1 MPFASRHTLSIS
13 QSNPKFQQPLPK
25 VQSGYRPTVPTPTG
39 DGYTDK
45 PSPVSYFYYGSEV
58 QETSNQ
64 GGTGTS
70 FSDTS
75 NDQSASL
82 AKLQREKIIVD
93 SSVQNLEA
101 KIGMLSRSRANENT
115 IDMLVALRET
125 LQEDVAV
132 LRRNAQVYKD
142 VDPHCLKMTAEEIEG
157 LRREAE
163 RWTDNIDVLEAWLSK
178 THGFHAEQLDRL
190 RRDLYGSE
198 YTEGVGLKEL

>member
-1 MPFASRHTLSIS
+1 MPFTSRHTLSIFR
-13 QSNPKFQQPLPK
+13 SNPKFQQPLRK
-25 VQSGYRPTVPTPTG
+25 VQPGHRPTIPAPTG
-39 DGYTDK
+39 DGYIDK
-45 PSPVSYFYYGSEV
+45 PSRVPYFYYGSEV
-58 QETSNQ
+58 QEMSDQ
-64 GGTGTS
+64 EGTATS

-82 AKLQREKIIVD
+82 AKLQLEKIIVD

-101 KIGMLSRSRANENT
+101 RIGMLSRPGVNKKT

-132 LRRNAQVYKD
+132 LRRNAQAYKD

-178 THGFHAEQLDRL
+178 THGFHAEQLDQLQRE
-190 RRDLYGSE
+190 LYGSE
-198 YTEGVGLKEL
+198 YTEGVGLKEM